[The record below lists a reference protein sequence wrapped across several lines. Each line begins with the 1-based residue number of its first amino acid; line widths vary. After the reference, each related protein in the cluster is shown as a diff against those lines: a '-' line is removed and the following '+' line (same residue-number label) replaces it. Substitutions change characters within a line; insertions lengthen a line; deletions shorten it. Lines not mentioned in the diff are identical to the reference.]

1 MLPKVNALWCIIQMF
16 GTLRFLSNVMPKLS
30 YAGFNHPSLDL
41 NNQHKQTKDM
51 TLILFKDLEQKRV
64 TKHQYLFKYPF

>member
-1 MLPKVNALWCIIQMF
+1 VLPKVNALWCIIQMF

-41 NNQHKQTKDM
+41 NNQHKQTKDLK
-51 TLILFKDLEQKRV
+51 LILFKKSGKKRV
-64 TKHQYLFKYPF
+64 T